1 MVDDAARTGRFAIG
15 GFAIQPGQQALG
27 GVSFRSELAQAP
39 TAWTVSDSD
48 DVAPGTLVLQ
58 LDGTIN
64 CEAAGLEVV
73 TEPGFAPTPLG
84 FTVRVSAL
92 ASGPFA
98 ASGTFR
104 IR

>member
-1 MVDDAARTGRFAIG
+1 M
-15 GFAIQPGQQALG
+15 
-27 GVSFRSELAQAP
+27 SFRSELAEVP
-39 TAWTVSDSD
+39 TTWTVGGGD

-58 LDGTIN
+58 LDGAIN

-73 TEPGFAPTPLG
+73 TDPGFAPTGLG

-104 IR
+104 VR

>member
-1 MVDDAARTGRFAIG
+1 M
-15 GFAIQPGQQALG
+15 
-27 GVSFRSELAQAP
+27 SFRSELPQAP
-39 TAWTVSDSD
+39 TAWTVTDRD
-48 DVAPGTLVLQ
+48 DLAPGTLVLQ

-64 CEAAGLEVV
+64 CEASGLEVV

-104 IR
+104 VR